1 MYMYELYIR
10 FIYMYVCIRNY
21 AKSMKIIKWLFL
33 MFEFKFYIFEFTP
46 QCHLFGIS
54 NLCFLLGLNDG
65 S

>member
-1 MYMYELYIR
+1 
-10 FIYMYVCIRNY
+10 MYVCIRNY